1 MWSMRQFFR
10 RSSLDDPFDIVEVTD
25 QLTIIN
31 SVDGH
36 SMDSFIKIIQR
47 KTQFDY
53 ILTFHQDVEK
63 FFSTISTSRSSK
75 IHFIQHEINQL

>member
-10 RSSLDDPFDIVEVTD
+10 RSSLDDPFEIVEVTD

-36 SMDSFIKIIQR
+36 SMESIIKIIQS

-63 FFSTISTSRSSK
+63 LFSIISTRRSSK
-75 IHFIQHEINQL
+75 IHFYSTRN